1 MPMDRRPSNA
11 PRSDFRGSQ
20 VLWAGFVCGA
30 GGLTVGLFLRT
41 IVARTP
47 TQLPDYALFW
57 LALVLGVMGTL
68 AGMAVEA
75 VRQLQSSNPDPA
87 YHHHRQQQ
95 QRLAEERLRRRADP
109 PAGEEG
115 EGGDDRGETG

>member
-1 MPMDRRPSNA
+1 MERLPSQPGPEGA
-11 PRSDFRGSQ
+11 RSGFRGSQ

-30 GGLTVGLFLRT
+30 AGLTVGLFLRT

-47 TQLPDYALFW
+47 TRLPGYALFW
-57 LALVLGVMGTL
+57 LALVLGVTGTL

-87 YHHHRQQQ
+87 YHARQQR
-95 QRLAEERLRRRADP
+95 QRLMAEERLRRREPSD
-109 PAGEEG
+109 
-115 EGGDDRGETG
+115 GGPKDD

>member
-1 MPMDRRPSNA
+1 MDRRPSNA
-11 PRSDFRGSQ
+11 PGTDFRGSQ

-47 TQLPDYALFW
+47 TRLPGYALFW

-75 VRQLQSSNPDPA
+75 VRQLQSANPDPA
-87 YHHHRQQQ
+87 YHHGRQQQ
-95 QRLAEERLRRRADP
+95 QRLAEERLRRRDEADGAP
-109 PAGEEG
+109 E
-115 EGGDDRGETG
+115 DR

>member
-1 MPMDRRPSNA
+1 MDRRASTA
-11 PRSDFRGSQ
+11 PPRFRGSQ
-20 VLWAGFVCGA
+20 VLWAGLVCGT

-47 TQLPDYALFW
+47 TRLPSYALFW
-57 LALVLGVMGTL
+57 LVLVLGVMGTL

-87 YHHHRQQQ
+87 YHHGQQQ
-95 QRLAEERLRRRADP
+95 QHRLAEERLRRRADP
-109 PAGEEG
+109 PADEDDEE
-115 EGGDDRGETG
+115 GDDRGAAG

>member
-1 MPMDRRPSNA
+1 LERSPANA
-11 PRSDFRGSQ
+11 RSGFRGSQ

-47 TQLPDYALFW
+47 TRLPGYALFW
-57 LALVLGVMGTL
+57 LVVVLGVMGTL

-75 VRQLQSSNPDPA
+75 VRQLQSSSPDPA
-87 YHHHRQQQ
+87 YHARQQR
-95 QRLAEERLRRRADP
+95 QRHLAEERLRRREQTDAP
-109 PAGEEG
+109 RRMGEPEDG
-115 EGGDDRGETG
+115 